1 MSQSFAAGVPVRPA
15 ASWHVVLQEDPAH
28 DPLSRIS
35 NATLQFGGKCKRS
48 VRQNIAIE
56 VAKRIKLLRTENRF
70 SYLRD
75 LKHYSVS
82 FGWQNFD

>member
-15 ASWHVVLQEDPAH
+15 ASWPVVLQEDPAH
-28 DPLSRIS
+28 DPLSRSRLS
-35 NATLQFGGKCKRS
+35 NATLQFGGKCKLHI
-48 VRQNIAIE
+48 RQSIAIE

-75 LKHYSVS
+75 LKHYCSVLYS
-82 FGWQNFD
+82 I